1 MTKSYATLFLCFLS
15 FLLPVQQTSG
25 QEALPD
31 SYYRNSLTVLFVD
44 NAGDRNWNTVREKIP
59 EMQFSDKFDNHN
71 LETLFLRRGL
81 RVESEQT
88 SEIAE
93 TFRNEL
99 IKEDIARRVIAK
111 WYNRQEDGSMDMEL
125 VHHRGRFAATDADFV
140 VASSTTRG
148 EAALQDL
155 GNKLVNKSFVLILDL
170 RNIISMDITG
180 NEELKGWN
188 ADVKGY
194 LYRIDFNDEV
204 RHAFYETW
212 IYDDDSTQEKE
223 RKRAAFMEIDIP
235 LNFVSNVSAS
245 ISSTQTRRF
254 GTKSQEELLVEMLD
268 KSLDEVIYNLER
280 EVDDFMVV
288 TPLYG
293 RRPLRAKIGL
303 KEGLRTDIRFFVYE
317 HVYNQRSNSVRA
329 VRRGVVRAGAQSD
342 IHDNRHEAY
351 GDMGTSKFYQVSGR
365 RLREGYT
372 LLQKNDL
379 GMEILL
385 GGAFG
390 EIGGGY
396 ARFDLRTGRL
406 TGVKALFVYVE
417 GGIDGGDYGGPFL
430 FNFGEE
436 YEEYFTFLRFGG
448 GIAKGFH
455 PTRNTEFRPYV
466 GIGFESA
473 SSDSY
478 IEENELSAYYF
489 KLGANL
495 ALNVAHNFQI
505 VVGAGSYSFVTEA
518 EDENENVYGDW
529 SDVFQGRSGASVLA
543 GVKIMF

>member
-15 FLLPVQQTSG
+15 FLVPAQQSSG
-25 QEALPD
+25 PGGLPD
-31 SYYRNSLTVLFVD
+31 SYYRNSLTVIFVD
-44 NAGDRNWNTVREKIP
+44 NAGEKNWAAVKEKIP

-88 SEIAE
+88 SEVAE

-99 IKEDIARRVIAK
+99 IREDIARKVIAK

-155 GNKLVNKSFVLILDL
+155 GNKLVNKSFVLILNLSDIL
-170 RNIISMDITG
+170 SMDVPK
-180 NEELKGWN
+180 NEELKGWK

-194 LYRIDFNDEV
+194 LYRIDFDDEV

-212 IYDDDSTQEKE
+212 IYDDDSPKEKE
-223 RKRAAFMEIDIP
+223 RKRAAFMELDIP
-235 LNFVSNVSAS
+235 LNFVTSVSVS
-245 ISSTQTRRF
+245 INSTQTRRF
-254 GTKSQEELLVEMLD
+254 GTKSQEELLVELLD
-268 KSLDEVIYNLER
+268 KSLQETIYNLER
-280 EVDDFMVV
+280 EVDEFKVV
-288 TPLYG
+288 THLYG

-317 HVYNQRSNSVRA
+317 HVYNQRTNSVRA
-329 VRRGVVRAGAQSD
+329 VRRGVIRAGARSD

-396 ARFDLRTGRL
+396 ARLDLRTGRV

-417 GGIDGGDYGGPFL
+417 GGVDGGDYGVPLYDGLDDEF
-430 FNFGEE
+430 
-436 YEEYFTFLRFGG
+436 FTFLRFGG

-455 PTRNTEFRPYV
+455 LTRNTEFRPYLGV
-466 GIGFESA
+466 GLENA
-473 SSDSY
+473 SSDTHT
-478 IEENELSAYYF
+478 EELELTAYYF
-489 KLGANL
+489 KVGANL
-495 ALNVAHNFQI
+495 ALNVAHNFQL

-518 EDENENVYGDW
+518 EDQNEELYGNWDEL
-529 SDVFQGRSGASVLA
+529 FEGRSGASVLA